1 MMTKL
6 SWLKEY
12 GRTIVAQPGTLDF
25 DEFRILVA
33 TKIVPAVVRVRVF
46 VSKHLCAHACICCV
60 RMYASNSRI
69 SAACRSVSH
78 AATSSWLTPDSVVTV
93 VWPLTHMTRRF
104 EISAHL
110 CLFQYHLGLGVSN
123 HTSVRKISSSPP
135 QRYPLFQTL
144 LSSRARL

>member
-46 VSKHLCAHACICCV
+46 VINICARMHA
-60 RMYASNSRI
+60 Y
-69 SAACRSVSH
+69 AACGCMRAIQGSVLH
-78 AATSSWLTPDSVVTV
+78 AGVCLV
-93 VWPLTHMTRRF
+93 RQQ
-104 EISAHL
+104 AH
-110 CLFQYHLGLGVSN
+110 G
-123 HTSVRKISSSPP
+123 
-135 QRYPLFQTL
+135 
-144 LSSRARL
+144 